1 MAYNISLNNIT
12 TTTAPVQQELSGI
25 SLQTSASALPRVD
38 IQPNVNEHQLPQALS
53 PSDSCLENEESS
65 SQQPEVKKEQAEK
78 KKKVHKKSNKYSNHT
93 KAKGHLAAI
102 AGATTLGAVL
112 APFTG
117 GLSLL
122 PTAFVVL
129 FGNASALAMYGG
141 SEFVLGQKGPNN
153 QIDDKKDPE
162 ANKQPEENKQPEI
175 SVPVSPR
182 PIRAQEFRGLDEVN
196 GRREPELEEKG
207 SRGKGD
213 TFNYSP
219 VFNFNFGDL
228 NFNQFN
234 TQNNTQFNTQNNTD
248 KTNQADTDSS
258 PTLIEQTIEKF
269 GGNPVINVE
278 EITKDV
284 LIRELR
290 EQEPLIGPESKVD
303 EMIDALVSFHEQTN
317 EAKLIQVSFESGHK
331 AYIGGIPD
339 TDEQKQTDPIKAEV
353 CVEKAKKQWPEVKPA
368 HRLITT
374 SGNAKIDG
382 NPGYRNARVDV
393 DGQTVGYTRNE
404 RGGSQPQS
412 SGVHT
417 LQGSQ
422 QPSVEPSPVDPGHG
436 ASGAASAQPGGEAK
450 GAQTPSL
457 HTQGEPISTA
467 TQTGGAQGTQGGED
481 DGRPQVAQGH
491 NPQGEPA
498 SLAKA
503 GTPVDPGHGA
513 SDVASAQPGGEAK
526 GTETPSL
533 QTEGESISTS
543 MPTGEEQGV
552 QTGGVKK
559 WPEVAAPQRVI
570 TSAGNAK
577 IDGNPGYRNARVDVD
592 GQTVGYTRNERGGS
606 QPQSSGVH
614 TLQGSQQPSVEPSP
628 VDPGHGAS
636 GAASAQ
642 PGGEAKGAQTPS
654 LHTQGEPIST
664 SMPTGE
670 EQGVQTGGVKKW
682 PEVAAPQRVITS
694 AGNAKI
700 DGNPGYRNARVDV
713 DGQTVGYTRNERSGS
728 QPQSSGVHTLQGSQQ
743 PSVEPSPV
751 DPGHGASGA
760 ASAQPGGE
768 AKGAQT
774 PGLHTQGE
782 PISTATQTGGAQGTQ
797 GGEDD
802 GRPQVAQGH
811 NPQGEPAS
819 LAKAGTPVDPGHGAS
834 DVASAQPGGEAKGT
848 QTPSLQTEGESIST
862 SMPTG
867 EEQGVQTGGVKKWPE
882 VAAPQRVITSA
893 GNAKI
898 DGNPGYR
905 NARVDVDGQTVG
917 YTRNERGGSQ
927 PQSSGVHTSQGSQQ
941 PGVEPS
947 PVDPGHGAS
956 GAASVQPGGE
966 AKGAQTPSLH
976 TQGEPISTATQ
987 TGEAQGTQ
995 GGEDDGRPQVA
1006 QGHNPQGEP
1015 ASLAKAGTPVD
1026 PGHGASGAASA
1037 QPGGEA
1043 KGAQTPS
1050 LHTQGEPIS
1059 TATQTGGAQ
1068 GTQGGE
1074 DDGRPQVAQG
1084 HNPQGEPASLAKAGT
1099 PVDPGH
1105 GASDVASAQPGGEA
1119 KGAQTPSLHTQGE
1132 PISTATQTGGAQG
1145 TQGGEDDGRP
1155 QVAQGHNPQGEP
1167 ASLAKAGTPVDP
1179 GHGASGAASAQPGGE
1194 AKGAQTPGLH
1204 TQGEPISTAT
1214 QTGGAQGT
1222 QGGEDDGRPQVAQ
1235 GHNPQ
1240 GEPASLAKAGTP
1252 VDPGHGASDVAS
1264 AQPGGEAKGTQ
1275 TPSLQT
1281 EGESISTSMPTG
1293 EEQGVQTG
1301 GVKKWPEVAAPQR
1314 VITSAG
1320 NAKIDGNPG
1329 YRNAR
1334 VDVDGQ
1340 TVGYTRNERG
1350 GSQPQSS
1357 GVHTSQGSQQPGV
1370 EPSPVDPGHGASG
1383 AASVQPGGEAKG
1395 AQTPS
1400 LHTQGEPISTATQ
1413 TGGAQGTQGGEDD
1426 GRPQVAQGHNP
1437 QGEPASLAKAGTP
1450 VDPGHGAS
1458 GAASAQP
1465 GGEAKGAQTPGLH
1478 TQGEPI
1484 STATQTG
1491 GAQGTQGG
1499 EDDGR
1504 PQVAQGHNPQGE
1516 PASLAKAGTPVD
1528 PGHGAS
1534 DVASAQPGGE
1544 AKGTQTPSLQ
1554 TEGESI
1560 STSMPTGEEQGVQTG
1575 GVKKWPEVAAPQ
1587 RVITSAGNAKIDG
1600 NPGYRNARVDVDGQT
1615 VGYTRNERG
1624 GSQPQSS
1631 GVHTSQG
1638 SQQPGVEPSPV
1649 DPGHGASGAASV
1661 QPGGEAK
1668 GAQTPSLHTQGEP
1681 ISTATQTGGAQGT
1694 QGGEDDGRPQVAQ
1707 GHNPQ
1712 GEPASLAKAG
1722 TPVEP
1727 GHGASDVASAQ
1738 SGGEA
1743 KGAQT
1748 PSLHTQGEPI
1758 STATQTGGAQGTQG
1772 GEDDGRPQVAQGH
1785 NPQGEPA
1792 SLAKAGTPVDPG
1804 HGASGAASAQPGGEA
1819 KGAQTPGLHTQGE
1832 PISTATQTGGAQ
1844 GTQGGEDDGR
1854 PQVAQGHNPQ
1864 GEPAS
1869 LAKAG
1874 TPVDPGH
1881 GASDVASAQ
1890 PGGEAKGT
1898 QTPSLQTEGESISTS
1913 MPTGEEQGVQTGGVK
1928 KWPEVAAPQRVI
1940 TSAGNAKIDGNPGYR
1955 NARVDVDGQTV
1966 GYTRNERG
1974 GSQPQSS
1981 GVHTSQGSQQPGV
1994 EPSPVDPGHGA
2005 SGAASVQPGG
2015 EAKGAQTPSLHT
2027 QGEPISTATQTGGA
2041 QNIQSV
2047 TLARADLQQTNV
2059 ERGRI
2064 TDVTKLVDVQALAST
2079 VAANKSEPER
2089 FVSKLHITLKGNS
2102 SADSKVGTNQP
2113 ESLQAWS
2120 SNMLSHGPGVKLAQK
2135 SLVQNEIELMPQ
2147 ANNGETVKKIEVVS
2161 NISGKKWTVSM
2172 PAPVLT
2178 TQGMASGRGKNYT
2191 QGLFHNIRDINQT
2204 KRNIELNSTLMESTP
2219 KSDVS
2224 FVNMGD
2230 KVIPIKPAIISNLKL
2245 VS

>member
-196 GRREPELEEKG
+196 GRREPEPEEKG

-404 RGGSQPQS
+404 RSGSQPQS

-450 GAQTPSL
+450 GAQTPS
-457 HTQGEPISTA
+457 
-467 TQTGGAQGTQGGED
+467 
-481 DGRPQVAQGH
+481 
-491 NPQGEPA
+491 
-498 SLAKA
+498 
-503 GTPVDPGHGA
+503 
-513 SDVASAQPGGEAK
+513 
-526 GTETPSL
+526 
-533 QTEGESISTS
+533 
-543 MPTGEEQGV
+543 
-552 QTGGVKK
+552 
-559 WPEVAAPQRVI
+559 
-570 TSAGNAK
+570 
-577 IDGNPGYRNARVDVD
+577 
-592 GQTVGYTRNERGGS
+592 
-606 QPQSSGVH
+606 
-614 TLQGSQQPSVEPSP
+614 
-628 VDPGHGAS
+628 
-636 GAASAQ
+636 
-642 PGGEAKGAQTPS
+642 
-654 LHTQGEPIST
+654 
-664 SMPTGE
+664 
-670 EQGVQTGGVKKW
+670 
-682 PEVAAPQRVITS
+682 
-694 AGNAKI
+694 
-700 DGNPGYRNARVDV
+700 
-713 DGQTVGYTRNERSGS
+713 
-728 QPQSSGVHTLQGSQQ
+728 
-743 PSVEPSPV
+743 
-751 DPGHGASGA
+751 
-760 ASAQPGGE
+760 
-768 AKGAQT
+768 
-774 PGLHTQGE
+774 LHTQGE

-927 PQSSGVHTSQGSQQ
+927 PQSSGVHTLQGSQQ

-956 GAASVQPGGE
+956 GAAS
-966 AKGAQTPSLH
+966 A
-976 TQGEPISTATQ
+976 
-987 TGEAQGTQ
+987 
-995 GGEDDGRPQVA
+995 
-1006 QGHNPQGEP
+1006 
-1015 ASLAKAGTPVD
+1015 
-1026 PGHGASGAASA
+1026 
-1037 QPGGEA
+1037 
-1043 KGAQTPS
+1043 
-1050 LHTQGEPIS
+1050 
-1059 TATQTGGAQ
+1059 
-1068 GTQGGE
+1068 
-1074 DDGRPQVAQG
+1074 
-1084 HNPQGEPASLAKAGT
+1084 
-1099 PVDPGH
+1099 
-1105 GASDVASAQPGGEA
+1105 
-1119 KGAQTPSLHTQGE
+1119 
-1132 PISTATQTGGAQG
+1132 
-1145 TQGGEDDGRP
+1145 
-1155 QVAQGHNPQGEP
+1155 
-1167 ASLAKAGTPVDP
+1167 
-1179 GHGASGAASAQPGGE
+1179 
-1194 AKGAQTPGLH
+1194 
-1204 TQGEPISTAT
+1204 
-1214 QTGGAQGT
+1214 
-1222 QGGEDDGRPQVAQ
+1222 
-1235 GHNPQ
+1235 
-1240 GEPASLAKAGTP
+1240 
-1252 VDPGHGASDVAS
+1252 
-1264 AQPGGEAKGTQ
+1264 
-1275 TPSLQT
+1275 
-1281 EGESISTSMPTG
+1281 
-1293 EEQGVQTG
+1293 
-1301 GVKKWPEVAAPQR
+1301 
-1314 VITSAG
+1314 
-1320 NAKIDGNPG
+1320 
-1329 YRNAR
+1329 
-1334 VDVDGQ
+1334 
-1340 TVGYTRNERG
+1340 
-1350 GSQPQSS
+1350 
-1357 GVHTSQGSQQPGV
+1357 
-1370 EPSPVDPGHGASG
+1370 
-1383 AASVQPGGEAKG
+1383 
-1395 AQTPS
+1395 
-1400 LHTQGEPISTATQ
+1400 
-1413 TGGAQGTQGGEDD
+1413 
-1426 GRPQVAQGHNP
+1426 
-1437 QGEPASLAKAGTP
+1437 
-1450 VDPGHGAS
+1450 
-1458 GAASAQP
+1458 
-1465 GGEAKGAQTPGLH
+1465 
-1478 TQGEPI
+1478 
-1484 STATQTG
+1484 
-1491 GAQGTQGG
+1491 
-1499 EDDGR
+1499 
-1504 PQVAQGHNPQGE
+1504 
-1516 PASLAKAGTPVD
+1516 
-1528 PGHGAS
+1528 
-1534 DVASAQPGGE
+1534 
-1544 AKGTQTPSLQ
+1544 
-1554 TEGESI
+1554 
-1560 STSMPTGEEQGVQTG
+1560 
-1575 GVKKWPEVAAPQ
+1575 
-1587 RVITSAGNAKIDG
+1587 
-1600 NPGYRNARVDVDGQT
+1600 
-1615 VGYTRNERG
+1615 
-1624 GSQPQSS
+1624 
-1631 GVHTSQG
+1631 
-1638 SQQPGVEPSPV
+1638 
-1649 DPGHGASGAASV
+1649 
-1661 QPGGEAK
+1661 
-1668 GAQTPSLHTQGEP
+1668 
-1681 ISTATQTGGAQGT
+1681 
-1694 QGGEDDGRPQVAQ
+1694 
-1707 GHNPQ
+1707 
-1712 GEPASLAKAG
+1712 
-1722 TPVEP
+1722 
-1727 GHGASDVASAQ
+1727 
-1738 SGGEA
+1738 
-1743 KGAQT
+1743 
-1748 PSLHTQGEPI
+1748 
-1758 STATQTGGAQGTQG
+1758 
-1772 GEDDGRPQVAQGH
+1772 
-1785 NPQGEPA
+1785 
-1792 SLAKAGTPVDPG
+1792 
-1804 HGASGAASAQPGGEA
+1804 
-1819 KGAQTPGLHTQGE
+1819 
-1832 PISTATQTGGAQ
+1832 
-1844 GTQGGEDDGR
+1844 
-1854 PQVAQGHNPQ
+1854 
-1864 GEPAS
+1864 
-1869 LAKAG
+1869 
-1874 TPVDPGH
+1874 
-1881 GASDVASAQ
+1881 
-1890 PGGEAKGT
+1890 
-1898 QTPSLQTEGESISTS
+1898 
-1913 MPTGEEQGVQTGGVK
+1913 
-1928 KWPEVAAPQRVI
+1928 
-1940 TSAGNAKIDGNPGYR
+1940 
-1955 NARVDVDGQTV
+1955 
-1966 GYTRNERG
+1966 
-1974 GSQPQSS
+1974 
-1981 GVHTSQGSQQPGV
+1981 
-1994 EPSPVDPGHGA
+1994 
-2005 SGAASVQPGG
+2005 QPGG

>member
-196 GRREPELEEKG
+196 GRREPEPEEKG

-457 HTQGEPISTA
+457 HTQGEPIST
-467 TQTGGAQGTQGGED
+467 
-481 DGRPQVAQGH
+481 
-491 NPQGEPA
+491 
-498 SLAKA
+498 
-503 GTPVDPGHGA
+503 
-513 SDVASAQPGGEAK
+513 
-526 GTETPSL
+526 
-533 QTEGESISTS
+533 
-543 MPTGEEQGV
+543 
-552 QTGGVKK
+552 
-559 WPEVAAPQRVI
+559 
-570 TSAGNAK
+570 
-577 IDGNPGYRNARVDVD
+577 
-592 GQTVGYTRNERGGS
+592 
-606 QPQSSGVH
+606 
-614 TLQGSQQPSVEPSP
+614 
-628 VDPGHGAS
+628 
-636 GAASAQ
+636 
-642 PGGEAKGAQTPS
+642 
-654 LHTQGEPIST
+654 

-728 QPQSSGVHTLQGSQQ
+728 QPQSSGVHT
-743 PSVEPSPV
+743 
-751 DPGHGASGA
+751 
-760 ASAQPGGE
+760 
-768 AKGAQT
+768 
-774 PGLHTQGE
+774 
-782 PISTATQTGGAQGTQ
+782 
-797 GGEDD
+797 
-802 GRPQVAQGH
+802 
-811 NPQGEPAS
+811 
-819 LAKAGTPVDPGHGAS
+819 
-834 DVASAQPGGEAKGT
+834 
-848 QTPSLQTEGESIST
+848 
-862 SMPTG
+862 
-867 EEQGVQTGGVKKWPE
+867 
-882 VAAPQRVITSA
+882 
-893 GNAKI
+893 
-898 DGNPGYR
+898 
-905 NARVDVDGQTVG
+905 
-917 YTRNERGGSQ
+917 
-927 PQSSGVHTSQGSQQ
+927 
-941 PGVEPS
+941 
-947 PVDPGHGAS
+947 
-956 GAASVQPGGE
+956 
-966 AKGAQTPSLH
+966 
-976 TQGEPISTATQ
+976 
-987 TGEAQGTQ
+987 
-995 GGEDDGRPQVA
+995 
-1006 QGHNPQGEP
+1006 
-1015 ASLAKAGTPVD
+1015 
-1026 PGHGASGAASA
+1026 
-1037 QPGGEA
+1037 
-1043 KGAQTPS
+1043 
-1050 LHTQGEPIS
+1050 
-1059 TATQTGGAQ
+1059 
-1068 GTQGGE
+1068 
-1074 DDGRPQVAQG
+1074 
-1084 HNPQGEPASLAKAGT
+1084 
-1099 PVDPGH
+1099 
-1105 GASDVASAQPGGEA
+1105 
-1119 KGAQTPSLHTQGE
+1119 
-1132 PISTATQTGGAQG
+1132 
-1145 TQGGEDDGRP
+1145 
-1155 QVAQGHNPQGEP
+1155 
-1167 ASLAKAGTPVDP
+1167 
-1179 GHGASGAASAQPGGE
+1179 
-1194 AKGAQTPGLH
+1194 
-1204 TQGEPISTAT
+1204 
-1214 QTGGAQGT
+1214 
-1222 QGGEDDGRPQVAQ
+1222 
-1235 GHNPQ
+1235 
-1240 GEPASLAKAGTP
+1240 
-1252 VDPGHGASDVAS
+1252 
-1264 AQPGGEAKGTQ
+1264 
-1275 TPSLQT
+1275 
-1281 EGESISTSMPTG
+1281 
-1293 EEQGVQTG
+1293 
-1301 GVKKWPEVAAPQR
+1301 
-1314 VITSAG
+1314 
-1320 NAKIDGNPG
+1320 
-1329 YRNAR
+1329 
-1334 VDVDGQ
+1334 
-1340 TVGYTRNERG
+1340 
-1350 GSQPQSS
+1350 
-1357 GVHTSQGSQQPGV
+1357 SQGSQQPGV

-1413 TGGAQGTQGGEDD
+1413 TGGAQG
-1426 GRPQVAQGHNP
+1426 
-1437 QGEPASLAKAGTP
+1437 
-1450 VDPGHGAS
+1450 
-1458 GAASAQP
+1458 
-1465 GGEAKGAQTPGLH
+1465 
-1478 TQGEPI
+1478 
-1484 STATQTG
+1484 
-1491 GAQGTQGG
+1491 
-1499 EDDGR
+1499 
-1504 PQVAQGHNPQGE
+1504 
-1516 PASLAKAGTPVD
+1516 
-1528 PGHGAS
+1528 
-1534 DVASAQPGGE
+1534 
-1544 AKGTQTPSLQ
+1544 
-1554 TEGESI
+1554 
-1560 STSMPTGEEQGVQTG
+1560 
-1575 GVKKWPEVAAPQ
+1575 
-1587 RVITSAGNAKIDG
+1587 
-1600 NPGYRNARVDVDGQT
+1600 
-1615 VGYTRNERG
+1615 
-1624 GSQPQSS
+1624 
-1631 GVHTSQG
+1631 
-1638 SQQPGVEPSPV
+1638 
-1649 DPGHGASGAASV
+1649 
-1661 QPGGEAK
+1661 
-1668 GAQTPSLHTQGEP
+1668 
-1681 ISTATQTGGAQGT
+1681 
-1694 QGGEDDGRPQVAQ
+1694 
-1707 GHNPQ
+1707 
-1712 GEPASLAKAG
+1712 
-1722 TPVEP
+1722 
-1727 GHGASDVASAQ
+1727 
-1738 SGGEA
+1738 
-1743 KGAQT
+1743 
-1748 PSLHTQGEPI
+1748 
-1758 STATQTGGAQGTQG
+1758 
-1772 GEDDGRPQVAQGH
+1772 
-1785 NPQGEPA
+1785 
-1792 SLAKAGTPVDPG
+1792 
-1804 HGASGAASAQPGGEA
+1804 
-1819 KGAQTPGLHTQGE
+1819 
-1832 PISTATQTGGAQ
+1832 
-1844 GTQGGEDDGR
+1844 
-1854 PQVAQGHNPQ
+1854 
-1864 GEPAS
+1864 
-1869 LAKAG
+1869 
-1874 TPVDPGH
+1874 
-1881 GASDVASAQ
+1881 
-1890 PGGEAKGT
+1890 
-1898 QTPSLQTEGESISTS
+1898 
-1913 MPTGEEQGVQTGGVK
+1913 
-1928 KWPEVAAPQRVI
+1928 
-1940 TSAGNAKIDGNPGYR
+1940 
-1955 NARVDVDGQTV
+1955 
-1966 GYTRNERG
+1966 
-1974 GSQPQSS
+1974 
-1981 GVHTSQGSQQPGV
+1981 
-1994 EPSPVDPGHGA
+1994 
-2005 SGAASVQPGG
+2005 
-2015 EAKGAQTPSLHT
+2015 
-2027 QGEPISTATQTGGA
+2027 
-2041 QNIQSV
+2041 IQSV

>member
-436 ASGAASAQPGGEAK
+436 AS
-450 GAQTPSL
+450 
-457 HTQGEPISTA
+457 
-467 TQTGGAQGTQGGED
+467 
-481 DGRPQVAQGH
+481 
-491 NPQGEPA
+491 
-498 SLAKA
+498 
-503 GTPVDPGHGA
+503 
-513 SDVASAQPGGEAK
+513 
-526 GTETPSL
+526 
-533 QTEGESISTS
+533 
-543 MPTGEEQGV
+543 
-552 QTGGVKK
+552 
-559 WPEVAAPQRVI
+559 
-570 TSAGNAK
+570 
-577 IDGNPGYRNARVDVD
+577 
-592 GQTVGYTRNERGGS
+592 
-606 QPQSSGVH
+606 
-614 TLQGSQQPSVEPSP
+614 
-628 VDPGHGAS
+628 
-636 GAASAQ
+636 
-642 PGGEAKGAQTPS
+642 
-654 LHTQGEPIST
+654 
-664 SMPTGE
+664 
-670 EQGVQTGGVKKW
+670 
-682 PEVAAPQRVITS
+682 
-694 AGNAKI
+694 
-700 DGNPGYRNARVDV
+700 
-713 DGQTVGYTRNERSGS
+713 
-728 QPQSSGVHTLQGSQQ
+728 
-743 PSVEPSPV
+743 
-751 DPGHGASGA
+751 
-760 ASAQPGGE
+760 
-768 AKGAQT
+768 
-774 PGLHTQGE
+774 
-782 PISTATQTGGAQGTQ
+782 
-797 GGEDD
+797 
-802 GRPQVAQGH
+802 
-811 NPQGEPAS
+811 
-819 LAKAGTPVDPGHGAS
+819 

-956 GAASVQPGGE
+956 GAAS
-966 AKGAQTPSLH
+966 A
-976 TQGEPISTATQ
+976 
-987 TGEAQGTQ
+987 
-995 GGEDDGRPQVA
+995 
-1006 QGHNPQGEP
+1006 
-1015 ASLAKAGTPVD
+1015 
-1026 PGHGASGAASA
+1026 
-1037 QPGGEA
+1037 
-1043 KGAQTPS
+1043 
-1050 LHTQGEPIS
+1050 
-1059 TATQTGGAQ
+1059 
-1068 GTQGGE
+1068 
-1074 DDGRPQVAQG
+1074 
-1084 HNPQGEPASLAKAGT
+1084 
-1099 PVDPGH
+1099 
-1105 GASDVASAQPGGEA
+1105 
-1119 KGAQTPSLHTQGE
+1119 
-1132 PISTATQTGGAQG
+1132 
-1145 TQGGEDDGRP
+1145 
-1155 QVAQGHNPQGEP
+1155 
-1167 ASLAKAGTPVDP
+1167 
-1179 GHGASGAASAQPGGE
+1179 
-1194 AKGAQTPGLH
+1194 
-1204 TQGEPISTAT
+1204 
-1214 QTGGAQGT
+1214 
-1222 QGGEDDGRPQVAQ
+1222 
-1235 GHNPQ
+1235 
-1240 GEPASLAKAGTP
+1240 
-1252 VDPGHGASDVAS
+1252 
-1264 AQPGGEAKGTQ
+1264 
-1275 TPSLQT
+1275 
-1281 EGESISTSMPTG
+1281 
-1293 EEQGVQTG
+1293 
-1301 GVKKWPEVAAPQR
+1301 
-1314 VITSAG
+1314 
-1320 NAKIDGNPG
+1320 
-1329 YRNAR
+1329 
-1334 VDVDGQ
+1334 
-1340 TVGYTRNERG
+1340 
-1350 GSQPQSS
+1350 
-1357 GVHTSQGSQQPGV
+1357 
-1370 EPSPVDPGHGASG
+1370 
-1383 AASVQPGGEAKG
+1383 
-1395 AQTPS
+1395 
-1400 LHTQGEPISTATQ
+1400 
-1413 TGGAQGTQGGEDD
+1413 
-1426 GRPQVAQGHNP
+1426 
-1437 QGEPASLAKAGTP
+1437 
-1450 VDPGHGAS
+1450 
-1458 GAASAQP
+1458 
-1465 GGEAKGAQTPGLH
+1465 
-1478 TQGEPI
+1478 
-1484 STATQTG
+1484 
-1491 GAQGTQGG
+1491 
-1499 EDDGR
+1499 
-1504 PQVAQGHNPQGE
+1504 
-1516 PASLAKAGTPVD
+1516 
-1528 PGHGAS
+1528 
-1534 DVASAQPGGE
+1534 
-1544 AKGTQTPSLQ
+1544 
-1554 TEGESI
+1554 
-1560 STSMPTGEEQGVQTG
+1560 
-1575 GVKKWPEVAAPQ
+1575 
-1587 RVITSAGNAKIDG
+1587 
-1600 NPGYRNARVDVDGQT
+1600 
-1615 VGYTRNERG
+1615 
-1624 GSQPQSS
+1624 
-1631 GVHTSQG
+1631 
-1638 SQQPGVEPSPV
+1638 
-1649 DPGHGASGAASV
+1649 
-1661 QPGGEAK
+1661 
-1668 GAQTPSLHTQGEP
+1668 
-1681 ISTATQTGGAQGT
+1681 
-1694 QGGEDDGRPQVAQ
+1694 
-1707 GHNPQ
+1707 
-1712 GEPASLAKAG
+1712 
-1722 TPVEP
+1722 
-1727 GHGASDVASAQ
+1727 
-1738 SGGEA
+1738 
-1743 KGAQT
+1743 
-1748 PSLHTQGEPI
+1748 
-1758 STATQTGGAQGTQG
+1758 
-1772 GEDDGRPQVAQGH
+1772 
-1785 NPQGEPA
+1785 
-1792 SLAKAGTPVDPG
+1792 
-1804 HGASGAASAQPGGEA
+1804 
-1819 KGAQTPGLHTQGE
+1819 
-1832 PISTATQTGGAQ
+1832 
-1844 GTQGGEDDGR
+1844 
-1854 PQVAQGHNPQ
+1854 
-1864 GEPAS
+1864 
-1869 LAKAG
+1869 
-1874 TPVDPGH
+1874 
-1881 GASDVASAQ
+1881 
-1890 PGGEAKGT
+1890 
-1898 QTPSLQTEGESISTS
+1898 
-1913 MPTGEEQGVQTGGVK
+1913 
-1928 KWPEVAAPQRVI
+1928 
-1940 TSAGNAKIDGNPGYR
+1940 
-1955 NARVDVDGQTV
+1955 
-1966 GYTRNERG
+1966 
-1974 GSQPQSS
+1974 
-1981 GVHTSQGSQQPGV
+1981 
-1994 EPSPVDPGHGA
+1994 
-2005 SGAASVQPGG
+2005 QPGG

>member
-196 GRREPELEEKG
+196 GRREPEPEEKG

-417 LQGSQ
+417 
-422 QPSVEPSPVDPGHG
+422 
-436 ASGAASAQPGGEAK
+436 
-450 GAQTPSL
+450 
-457 HTQGEPISTA
+457 
-467 TQTGGAQGTQGGED
+467 
-481 DGRPQVAQGH
+481 
-491 NPQGEPA
+491 
-498 SLAKA
+498 
-503 GTPVDPGHGA
+503 
-513 SDVASAQPGGEAK
+513 
-526 GTETPSL
+526 
-533 QTEGESISTS
+533 
-543 MPTGEEQGV
+543 
-552 QTGGVKK
+552 
-559 WPEVAAPQRVI
+559 
-570 TSAGNAK
+570 
-577 IDGNPGYRNARVDVD
+577 
-592 GQTVGYTRNERGGS
+592 
-606 QPQSSGVH
+606 
-614 TLQGSQQPSVEPSP
+614 
-628 VDPGHGAS
+628 
-636 GAASAQ
+636 
-642 PGGEAKGAQTPS
+642 
-654 LHTQGEPIST
+654 
-664 SMPTGE
+664 
-670 EQGVQTGGVKKW
+670 
-682 PEVAAPQRVITS
+682 
-694 AGNAKI
+694 
-700 DGNPGYRNARVDV
+700 
-713 DGQTVGYTRNERSGS
+713 
-728 QPQSSGVHTLQGSQQ
+728 
-743 PSVEPSPV
+743 
-751 DPGHGASGA
+751 
-760 ASAQPGGE
+760 
-768 AKGAQT
+768 
-774 PGLHTQGE
+774 
-782 PISTATQTGGAQGTQ
+782 
-797 GGEDD
+797 
-802 GRPQVAQGH
+802 
-811 NPQGEPAS
+811 
-819 LAKAGTPVDPGHGAS
+819 
-834 DVASAQPGGEAKGT
+834 
-848 QTPSLQTEGESIST
+848 
-862 SMPTG
+862 
-867 EEQGVQTGGVKKWPE
+867 
-882 VAAPQRVITSA
+882 
-893 GNAKI
+893 
-898 DGNPGYR
+898 
-905 NARVDVDGQTVG
+905 
-917 YTRNERGGSQ
+917 
-927 PQSSGVHTSQGSQQ
+927 
-941 PGVEPS
+941 
-947 PVDPGHGAS
+947 
-956 GAASVQPGGE
+956 
-966 AKGAQTPSLH
+966 
-976 TQGEPISTATQ
+976 
-987 TGEAQGTQ
+987 
-995 GGEDDGRPQVA
+995 
-1006 QGHNPQGEP
+1006 
-1015 ASLAKAGTPVD
+1015 
-1026 PGHGASGAASA
+1026 
-1037 QPGGEA
+1037 
-1043 KGAQTPS
+1043 
-1050 LHTQGEPIS
+1050 
-1059 TATQTGGAQ
+1059 
-1068 GTQGGE
+1068 
-1074 DDGRPQVAQG
+1074 
-1084 HNPQGEPASLAKAGT
+1084 
-1099 PVDPGH
+1099 
-1105 GASDVASAQPGGEA
+1105 
-1119 KGAQTPSLHTQGE
+1119 
-1132 PISTATQTGGAQG
+1132 
-1145 TQGGEDDGRP
+1145 
-1155 QVAQGHNPQGEP
+1155 
-1167 ASLAKAGTPVDP
+1167 
-1179 GHGASGAASAQPGGE
+1179 
-1194 AKGAQTPGLH
+1194 
-1204 TQGEPISTAT
+1204 
-1214 QTGGAQGT
+1214 
-1222 QGGEDDGRPQVAQ
+1222 
-1235 GHNPQ
+1235 
-1240 GEPASLAKAGTP
+1240 
-1252 VDPGHGASDVAS
+1252 
-1264 AQPGGEAKGTQ
+1264 
-1275 TPSLQT
+1275 
-1281 EGESISTSMPTG
+1281 
-1293 EEQGVQTG
+1293 
-1301 GVKKWPEVAAPQR
+1301 
-1314 VITSAG
+1314 
-1320 NAKIDGNPG
+1320 
-1329 YRNAR
+1329 
-1334 VDVDGQ
+1334 
-1340 TVGYTRNERG
+1340 
-1350 GSQPQSS
+1350 
-1357 GVHTSQGSQQPGV
+1357 SQGSQQPGV

-1458 GAASAQP
+1458 
-1465 GGEAKGAQTPGLH
+1465 
-1478 TQGEPI
+1478 
-1484 STATQTG
+1484 
-1491 GAQGTQGG
+1491 
-1499 EDDGR
+1499 
-1504 PQVAQGHNPQGE
+1504 
-1516 PASLAKAGTPVD
+1516 
-1528 PGHGAS
+1528 

-1544 AKGTQTPSLQ
+1544 AKG
-1554 TEGESI
+1554 
-1560 STSMPTGEEQGVQTG
+1560 
-1575 GVKKWPEVAAPQ
+1575 A
-1587 RVITSAGNAKIDG
+1587 
-1600 NPGYRNARVDVDGQT
+1600 
-1615 VGYTRNERG
+1615 
-1624 GSQPQSS
+1624 
-1631 GVHTSQG
+1631 
-1638 SQQPGVEPSPV
+1638 
-1649 DPGHGASGAASV
+1649 
-1661 QPGGEAK
+1661 
-1668 GAQTPSLHTQGEP
+1668 
-1681 ISTATQTGGAQGT
+1681 
-1694 QGGEDDGRPQVAQ
+1694 
-1707 GHNPQ
+1707 
-1712 GEPASLAKAG
+1712 
-1722 TPVEP
+1722 
-1727 GHGASDVASAQ
+1727 
-1738 SGGEA
+1738 
-1743 KGAQT
+1743 
-1748 PSLHTQGEPI
+1748 
-1758 STATQTGGAQGTQG
+1758 
-1772 GEDDGRPQVAQGH
+1772 
-1785 NPQGEPA
+1785 
-1792 SLAKAGTPVDPG
+1792 
-1804 HGASGAASAQPGGEA
+1804 
-1819 KGAQTPGLHTQGE
+1819 
-1832 PISTATQTGGAQ
+1832 
-1844 GTQGGEDDGR
+1844 
-1854 PQVAQGHNPQ
+1854 
-1864 GEPAS
+1864 
-1869 LAKAG
+1869 
-1874 TPVDPGH
+1874 
-1881 GASDVASAQ
+1881 
-1890 PGGEAKGT
+1890 

-2064 TDVTKLVDVQALAST
+2064 TDVTKLVDVKALAST

-2120 SNMLSHGPGVKLAQK
+2120 SNMLSPGPGVKLAQK

-2147 ANNGETVKKIEVVS
+2147 ANKGETVKKIEVVS

-2230 KVIPIKPAIISNLKL
+2230 KVFPIKPAIISNLKL

>member
-404 RGGSQPQS
+404 RSGSQPQS

-450 GAQTPSL
+450 GAQTPS
-457 HTQGEPISTA
+457 
-467 TQTGGAQGTQGGED
+467 
-481 DGRPQVAQGH
+481 
-491 NPQGEPA
+491 
-498 SLAKA
+498 
-503 GTPVDPGHGA
+503 
-513 SDVASAQPGGEAK
+513 
-526 GTETPSL
+526 
-533 QTEGESISTS
+533 
-543 MPTGEEQGV
+543 
-552 QTGGVKK
+552 
-559 WPEVAAPQRVI
+559 
-570 TSAGNAK
+570 
-577 IDGNPGYRNARVDVD
+577 
-592 GQTVGYTRNERGGS
+592 
-606 QPQSSGVH
+606 
-614 TLQGSQQPSVEPSP
+614 
-628 VDPGHGAS
+628 
-636 GAASAQ
+636 
-642 PGGEAKGAQTPS
+642 
-654 LHTQGEPIST
+654 
-664 SMPTGE
+664 
-670 EQGVQTGGVKKW
+670 
-682 PEVAAPQRVITS
+682 
-694 AGNAKI
+694 
-700 DGNPGYRNARVDV
+700 
-713 DGQTVGYTRNERSGS
+713 
-728 QPQSSGVHTLQGSQQ
+728 
-743 PSVEPSPV
+743 
-751 DPGHGASGA
+751 
-760 ASAQPGGE
+760 
-768 AKGAQT
+768 
-774 PGLHTQGE
+774 
-782 PISTATQTGGAQGTQ
+782 
-797 GGEDD
+797 
-802 GRPQVAQGH
+802 
-811 NPQGEPAS
+811 
-819 LAKAGTPVDPGHGAS
+819 
-834 DVASAQPGGEAKGT
+834 
-848 QTPSLQTEGESIST
+848 
-862 SMPTG
+862 
-867 EEQGVQTGGVKKWPE
+867 
-882 VAAPQRVITSA
+882 
-893 GNAKI
+893 
-898 DGNPGYR
+898 
-905 NARVDVDGQTVG
+905 
-917 YTRNERGGSQ
+917 
-927 PQSSGVHTSQGSQQ
+927 
-941 PGVEPS
+941 
-947 PVDPGHGAS
+947 
-956 GAASVQPGGE
+956 
-966 AKGAQTPSLH
+966 
-976 TQGEPISTATQ
+976 
-987 TGEAQGTQ
+987 
-995 GGEDDGRPQVA
+995 
-1006 QGHNPQGEP
+1006 
-1015 ASLAKAGTPVD
+1015 
-1026 PGHGASGAASA
+1026 
-1037 QPGGEA
+1037 
-1043 KGAQTPS
+1043 
-1050 LHTQGEPIS
+1050 
-1059 TATQTGGAQ
+1059 
-1068 GTQGGE
+1068 
-1074 DDGRPQVAQG
+1074 
-1084 HNPQGEPASLAKAGT
+1084 
-1099 PVDPGH
+1099 
-1105 GASDVASAQPGGEA
+1105 
-1119 KGAQTPSLHTQGE
+1119 
-1132 PISTATQTGGAQG
+1132 
-1145 TQGGEDDGRP
+1145 
-1155 QVAQGHNPQGEP
+1155 
-1167 ASLAKAGTPVDP
+1167 
-1179 GHGASGAASAQPGGE
+1179 
-1194 AKGAQTPGLH
+1194 
-1204 TQGEPISTAT
+1204 
-1214 QTGGAQGT
+1214 
-1222 QGGEDDGRPQVAQ
+1222 
-1235 GHNPQ
+1235 
-1240 GEPASLAKAGTP
+1240 
-1252 VDPGHGASDVAS
+1252 
-1264 AQPGGEAKGTQ
+1264 
-1275 TPSLQT
+1275 
-1281 EGESISTSMPTG
+1281 
-1293 EEQGVQTG
+1293 
-1301 GVKKWPEVAAPQR
+1301 
-1314 VITSAG
+1314 
-1320 NAKIDGNPG
+1320 
-1329 YRNAR
+1329 
-1334 VDVDGQ
+1334 
-1340 TVGYTRNERG
+1340 
-1350 GSQPQSS
+1350 
-1357 GVHTSQGSQQPGV
+1357 
-1370 EPSPVDPGHGASG
+1370 
-1383 AASVQPGGEAKG
+1383 
-1395 AQTPS
+1395 
-1400 LHTQGEPISTATQ
+1400 
-1413 TGGAQGTQGGEDD
+1413 
-1426 GRPQVAQGHNP
+1426 
-1437 QGEPASLAKAGTP
+1437 
-1450 VDPGHGAS
+1450 
-1458 GAASAQP
+1458 
-1465 GGEAKGAQTPGLH
+1465 
-1478 TQGEPI
+1478 
-1484 STATQTG
+1484 
-1491 GAQGTQGG
+1491 
-1499 EDDGR
+1499 
-1504 PQVAQGHNPQGE
+1504 
-1516 PASLAKAGTPVD
+1516 
-1528 PGHGAS
+1528 
-1534 DVASAQPGGE
+1534 
-1544 AKGTQTPSLQ
+1544 
-1554 TEGESI
+1554 
-1560 STSMPTGEEQGVQTG
+1560 
-1575 GVKKWPEVAAPQ
+1575 
-1587 RVITSAGNAKIDG
+1587 
-1600 NPGYRNARVDVDGQT
+1600 
-1615 VGYTRNERG
+1615 
-1624 GSQPQSS
+1624 
-1631 GVHTSQG
+1631 
-1638 SQQPGVEPSPV
+1638 
-1649 DPGHGASGAASV
+1649 
-1661 QPGGEAK
+1661 
-1668 GAQTPSLHTQGEP
+1668 
-1681 ISTATQTGGAQGT
+1681 
-1694 QGGEDDGRPQVAQ
+1694 
-1707 GHNPQ
+1707 
-1712 GEPASLAKAG
+1712 
-1722 TPVEP
+1722 
-1727 GHGASDVASAQ
+1727 
-1738 SGGEA
+1738 
-1743 KGAQT
+1743 
-1748 PSLHTQGEPI
+1748 
-1758 STATQTGGAQGTQG
+1758 
-1772 GEDDGRPQVAQGH
+1772 
-1785 NPQGEPA
+1785 
-1792 SLAKAGTPVDPG
+1792 
-1804 HGASGAASAQPGGEA
+1804 
-1819 KGAQTPGLHTQGE
+1819 LHTQGE

>member
-196 GRREPELEEKG
+196 GRREPEPEEKG

-404 RGGSQPQS
+404 RSGSQPQS

-614 TLQGSQQPSVEPSP
+614 TSQGSQQPSVEPSP

-636 GAASAQ
+636 GAASA
-642 PGGEAKGAQTPS
+642 
-654 LHTQGEPIST
+654 
-664 SMPTGE
+664 
-670 EQGVQTGGVKKW
+670 
-682 PEVAAPQRVITS
+682 
-694 AGNAKI
+694 
-700 DGNPGYRNARVDV
+700 
-713 DGQTVGYTRNERSGS
+713 
-728 QPQSSGVHTLQGSQQ
+728 
-743 PSVEPSPV
+743 
-751 DPGHGASGA
+751 
-760 ASAQPGGE
+760 
-768 AKGAQT
+768 
-774 PGLHTQGE
+774 
-782 PISTATQTGGAQGTQ
+782 
-797 GGEDD
+797 
-802 GRPQVAQGH
+802 
-811 NPQGEPAS
+811 
-819 LAKAGTPVDPGHGAS
+819 
-834 DVASAQPGGEAKGT
+834 
-848 QTPSLQTEGESIST
+848 
-862 SMPTG
+862 
-867 EEQGVQTGGVKKWPE
+867 
-882 VAAPQRVITSA
+882 
-893 GNAKI
+893 
-898 DGNPGYR
+898 
-905 NARVDVDGQTVG
+905 
-917 YTRNERGGSQ
+917 
-927 PQSSGVHTSQGSQQ
+927 
-941 PGVEPS
+941 
-947 PVDPGHGAS
+947 
-956 GAASVQPGGE
+956 
-966 AKGAQTPSLH
+966 
-976 TQGEPISTATQ
+976 
-987 TGEAQGTQ
+987 
-995 GGEDDGRPQVA
+995 
-1006 QGHNPQGEP
+1006 
-1015 ASLAKAGTPVD
+1015 
-1026 PGHGASGAASA
+1026 
-1037 QPGGEA
+1037 
-1043 KGAQTPS
+1043 
-1050 LHTQGEPIS
+1050 
-1059 TATQTGGAQ
+1059 
-1068 GTQGGE
+1068 
-1074 DDGRPQVAQG
+1074 
-1084 HNPQGEPASLAKAGT
+1084 
-1099 PVDPGH
+1099 
-1105 GASDVASAQPGGEA
+1105 
-1119 KGAQTPSLHTQGE
+1119 
-1132 PISTATQTGGAQG
+1132 
-1145 TQGGEDDGRP
+1145 
-1155 QVAQGHNPQGEP
+1155 
-1167 ASLAKAGTPVDP
+1167 
-1179 GHGASGAASAQPGGE
+1179 
-1194 AKGAQTPGLH
+1194 
-1204 TQGEPISTAT
+1204 
-1214 QTGGAQGT
+1214 
-1222 QGGEDDGRPQVAQ
+1222 
-1235 GHNPQ
+1235 
-1240 GEPASLAKAGTP
+1240 
-1252 VDPGHGASDVAS
+1252 
-1264 AQPGGEAKGTQ
+1264 
-1275 TPSLQT
+1275 
-1281 EGESISTSMPTG
+1281 
-1293 EEQGVQTG
+1293 
-1301 GVKKWPEVAAPQR
+1301 
-1314 VITSAG
+1314 
-1320 NAKIDGNPG
+1320 
-1329 YRNAR
+1329 
-1334 VDVDGQ
+1334 
-1340 TVGYTRNERG
+1340 
-1350 GSQPQSS
+1350 
-1357 GVHTSQGSQQPGV
+1357 
-1370 EPSPVDPGHGASG
+1370 
-1383 AASVQPGGEAKG
+1383 
-1395 AQTPS
+1395 
-1400 LHTQGEPISTATQ
+1400 
-1413 TGGAQGTQGGEDD
+1413 
-1426 GRPQVAQGHNP
+1426 
-1437 QGEPASLAKAGTP
+1437 
-1450 VDPGHGAS
+1450 
-1458 GAASAQP
+1458 
-1465 GGEAKGAQTPGLH
+1465 
-1478 TQGEPI
+1478 
-1484 STATQTG
+1484 
-1491 GAQGTQGG
+1491 
-1499 EDDGR
+1499 
-1504 PQVAQGHNPQGE
+1504 
-1516 PASLAKAGTPVD
+1516 
-1528 PGHGAS
+1528 
-1534 DVASAQPGGE
+1534 
-1544 AKGTQTPSLQ
+1544 
-1554 TEGESI
+1554 
-1560 STSMPTGEEQGVQTG
+1560 
-1575 GVKKWPEVAAPQ
+1575 
-1587 RVITSAGNAKIDG
+1587 
-1600 NPGYRNARVDVDGQT
+1600 
-1615 VGYTRNERG
+1615 
-1624 GSQPQSS
+1624 
-1631 GVHTSQG
+1631 
-1638 SQQPGVEPSPV
+1638 
-1649 DPGHGASGAASV
+1649 
-1661 QPGGEAK
+1661 
-1668 GAQTPSLHTQGEP
+1668 
-1681 ISTATQTGGAQGT
+1681 
-1694 QGGEDDGRPQVAQ
+1694 
-1707 GHNPQ
+1707 
-1712 GEPASLAKAG
+1712 
-1722 TPVEP
+1722 
-1727 GHGASDVASAQ
+1727 
-1738 SGGEA
+1738 
-1743 KGAQT
+1743 
-1748 PSLHTQGEPI
+1748 
-1758 STATQTGGAQGTQG
+1758 
-1772 GEDDGRPQVAQGH
+1772 
-1785 NPQGEPA
+1785 
-1792 SLAKAGTPVDPG
+1792 
-1804 HGASGAASAQPGGEA
+1804 
-1819 KGAQTPGLHTQGE
+1819 
-1832 PISTATQTGGAQ
+1832 
-1844 GTQGGEDDGR
+1844 
-1854 PQVAQGHNPQ
+1854 
-1864 GEPAS
+1864 
-1869 LAKAG
+1869 
-1874 TPVDPGH
+1874 
-1881 GASDVASAQ
+1881 
-1890 PGGEAKGT
+1890 
-1898 QTPSLQTEGESISTS
+1898 
-1913 MPTGEEQGVQTGGVK
+1913 
-1928 KWPEVAAPQRVI
+1928 
-1940 TSAGNAKIDGNPGYR
+1940 
-1955 NARVDVDGQTV
+1955 
-1966 GYTRNERG
+1966 
-1974 GSQPQSS
+1974 
-1981 GVHTSQGSQQPGV
+1981 
-1994 EPSPVDPGHGA
+1994 
-2005 SGAASVQPGG
+2005 QPGG

-2191 QGLFHNIRDINQT
+2191 QGLFHNIRNINQT

>member
-196 GRREPELEEKG
+196 GRREPEPEEKG

-404 RGGSQPQS
+404 RSGSQPQS

-513 SDVASAQPGGEAK
+513 SDVASA
-526 GTETPSL
+526 
-533 QTEGESISTS
+533 
-543 MPTGEEQGV
+543 
-552 QTGGVKK
+552 
-559 WPEVAAPQRVI
+559 
-570 TSAGNAK
+570 
-577 IDGNPGYRNARVDVD
+577 
-592 GQTVGYTRNERGGS
+592 
-606 QPQSSGVH
+606 
-614 TLQGSQQPSVEPSP
+614 
-628 VDPGHGAS
+628 
-636 GAASAQ
+636 
-642 PGGEAKGAQTPS
+642 
-654 LHTQGEPIST
+654 
-664 SMPTGE
+664 
-670 EQGVQTGGVKKW
+670 
-682 PEVAAPQRVITS
+682 
-694 AGNAKI
+694 
-700 DGNPGYRNARVDV
+700 
-713 DGQTVGYTRNERSGS
+713 
-728 QPQSSGVHTLQGSQQ
+728 
-743 PSVEPSPV
+743 
-751 DPGHGASGA
+751 
-760 ASAQPGGE
+760 
-768 AKGAQT
+768 
-774 PGLHTQGE
+774 
-782 PISTATQTGGAQGTQ
+782 
-797 GGEDD
+797 
-802 GRPQVAQGH
+802 
-811 NPQGEPAS
+811 
-819 LAKAGTPVDPGHGAS
+819 
-834 DVASAQPGGEAKGT
+834 
-848 QTPSLQTEGESIST
+848 
-862 SMPTG
+862 
-867 EEQGVQTGGVKKWPE
+867 
-882 VAAPQRVITSA
+882 
-893 GNAKI
+893 
-898 DGNPGYR
+898 
-905 NARVDVDGQTVG
+905 
-917 YTRNERGGSQ
+917 
-927 PQSSGVHTSQGSQQ
+927 
-941 PGVEPS
+941 
-947 PVDPGHGAS
+947 
-956 GAASVQPGGE
+956 
-966 AKGAQTPSLH
+966 
-976 TQGEPISTATQ
+976 
-987 TGEAQGTQ
+987 
-995 GGEDDGRPQVA
+995 
-1006 QGHNPQGEP
+1006 
-1015 ASLAKAGTPVD
+1015 
-1026 PGHGASGAASA
+1026 
-1037 QPGGEA
+1037 
-1043 KGAQTPS
+1043 
-1050 LHTQGEPIS
+1050 
-1059 TATQTGGAQ
+1059 
-1068 GTQGGE
+1068 
-1074 DDGRPQVAQG
+1074 
-1084 HNPQGEPASLAKAGT
+1084 
-1099 PVDPGH
+1099 
-1105 GASDVASAQPGGEA
+1105 
-1119 KGAQTPSLHTQGE
+1119 
-1132 PISTATQTGGAQG
+1132 
-1145 TQGGEDDGRP
+1145 
-1155 QVAQGHNPQGEP
+1155 
-1167 ASLAKAGTPVDP
+1167 
-1179 GHGASGAASAQPGGE
+1179 
-1194 AKGAQTPGLH
+1194 
-1204 TQGEPISTAT
+1204 
-1214 QTGGAQGT
+1214 
-1222 QGGEDDGRPQVAQ
+1222 
-1235 GHNPQ
+1235 
-1240 GEPASLAKAGTP
+1240 
-1252 VDPGHGASDVAS
+1252 
-1264 AQPGGEAKGTQ
+1264 
-1275 TPSLQT
+1275 
-1281 EGESISTSMPTG
+1281 
-1293 EEQGVQTG
+1293 
-1301 GVKKWPEVAAPQR
+1301 
-1314 VITSAG
+1314 
-1320 NAKIDGNPG
+1320 
-1329 YRNAR
+1329 
-1334 VDVDGQ
+1334 
-1340 TVGYTRNERG
+1340 
-1350 GSQPQSS
+1350 
-1357 GVHTSQGSQQPGV
+1357 
-1370 EPSPVDPGHGASG
+1370 
-1383 AASVQPGGEAKG
+1383 
-1395 AQTPS
+1395 
-1400 LHTQGEPISTATQ
+1400 
-1413 TGGAQGTQGGEDD
+1413 
-1426 GRPQVAQGHNP
+1426 
-1437 QGEPASLAKAGTP
+1437 
-1450 VDPGHGAS
+1450 
-1458 GAASAQP
+1458 
-1465 GGEAKGAQTPGLH
+1465 
-1478 TQGEPI
+1478 
-1484 STATQTG
+1484 
-1491 GAQGTQGG
+1491 
-1499 EDDGR
+1499 
-1504 PQVAQGHNPQGE
+1504 
-1516 PASLAKAGTPVD
+1516 
-1528 PGHGAS
+1528 
-1534 DVASAQPGGE
+1534 
-1544 AKGTQTPSLQ
+1544 
-1554 TEGESI
+1554 
-1560 STSMPTGEEQGVQTG
+1560 
-1575 GVKKWPEVAAPQ
+1575 
-1587 RVITSAGNAKIDG
+1587 
-1600 NPGYRNARVDVDGQT
+1600 
-1615 VGYTRNERG
+1615 
-1624 GSQPQSS
+1624 
-1631 GVHTSQG
+1631 
-1638 SQQPGVEPSPV
+1638 
-1649 DPGHGASGAASV
+1649 
-1661 QPGGEAK
+1661 
-1668 GAQTPSLHTQGEP
+1668 
-1681 ISTATQTGGAQGT
+1681 
-1694 QGGEDDGRPQVAQ
+1694 
-1707 GHNPQ
+1707 
-1712 GEPASLAKAG
+1712 
-1722 TPVEP
+1722 
-1727 GHGASDVASAQ
+1727 
-1738 SGGEA
+1738 
-1743 KGAQT
+1743 
-1748 PSLHTQGEPI
+1748 
-1758 STATQTGGAQGTQG
+1758 
-1772 GEDDGRPQVAQGH
+1772 
-1785 NPQGEPA
+1785 
-1792 SLAKAGTPVDPG
+1792 
-1804 HGASGAASAQPGGEA
+1804 
-1819 KGAQTPGLHTQGE
+1819 
-1832 PISTATQTGGAQ
+1832 
-1844 GTQGGEDDGR
+1844 
-1854 PQVAQGHNPQ
+1854 
-1864 GEPAS
+1864 
-1869 LAKAG
+1869 
-1874 TPVDPGH
+1874 
-1881 GASDVASAQ
+1881 
-1890 PGGEAKGT
+1890 
-1898 QTPSLQTEGESISTS
+1898 
-1913 MPTGEEQGVQTGGVK
+1913 
-1928 KWPEVAAPQRVI
+1928 
-1940 TSAGNAKIDGNPGYR
+1940 
-1955 NARVDVDGQTV
+1955 
-1966 GYTRNERG
+1966 
-1974 GSQPQSS
+1974 
-1981 GVHTSQGSQQPGV
+1981 
-1994 EPSPVDPGHGA
+1994 
-2005 SGAASVQPGG
+2005 QPGG

>member
-196 GRREPELEEKG
+196 GRREPEPEEKG

-417 LQGSQ
+417 
-422 QPSVEPSPVDPGHG
+422 
-436 ASGAASAQPGGEAK
+436 
-450 GAQTPSL
+450 
-457 HTQGEPISTA
+457 
-467 TQTGGAQGTQGGED
+467 
-481 DGRPQVAQGH
+481 
-491 NPQGEPA
+491 
-498 SLAKA
+498 
-503 GTPVDPGHGA
+503 
-513 SDVASAQPGGEAK
+513 
-526 GTETPSL
+526 
-533 QTEGESISTS
+533 
-543 MPTGEEQGV
+543 
-552 QTGGVKK
+552 
-559 WPEVAAPQRVI
+559 
-570 TSAGNAK
+570 
-577 IDGNPGYRNARVDVD
+577 
-592 GQTVGYTRNERGGS
+592 
-606 QPQSSGVH
+606 
-614 TLQGSQQPSVEPSP
+614 
-628 VDPGHGAS
+628 
-636 GAASAQ
+636 
-642 PGGEAKGAQTPS
+642 
-654 LHTQGEPIST
+654 
-664 SMPTGE
+664 
-670 EQGVQTGGVKKW
+670 
-682 PEVAAPQRVITS
+682 
-694 AGNAKI
+694 
-700 DGNPGYRNARVDV
+700 
-713 DGQTVGYTRNERSGS
+713 
-728 QPQSSGVHTLQGSQQ
+728 
-743 PSVEPSPV
+743 
-751 DPGHGASGA
+751 
-760 ASAQPGGE
+760 
-768 AKGAQT
+768 
-774 PGLHTQGE
+774 
-782 PISTATQTGGAQGTQ
+782 
-797 GGEDD
+797 
-802 GRPQVAQGH
+802 
-811 NPQGEPAS
+811 
-819 LAKAGTPVDPGHGAS
+819 
-834 DVASAQPGGEAKGT
+834 
-848 QTPSLQTEGESIST
+848 
-862 SMPTG
+862 
-867 EEQGVQTGGVKKWPE
+867 
-882 VAAPQRVITSA
+882 
-893 GNAKI
+893 
-898 DGNPGYR
+898 
-905 NARVDVDGQTVG
+905 
-917 YTRNERGGSQ
+917 
-927 PQSSGVHTSQGSQQ
+927 
-941 PGVEPS
+941 
-947 PVDPGHGAS
+947 
-956 GAASVQPGGE
+956 
-966 AKGAQTPSLH
+966 
-976 TQGEPISTATQ
+976 
-987 TGEAQGTQ
+987 
-995 GGEDDGRPQVA
+995 
-1006 QGHNPQGEP
+1006 
-1015 ASLAKAGTPVD
+1015 
-1026 PGHGASGAASA
+1026 
-1037 QPGGEA
+1037 
-1043 KGAQTPS
+1043 
-1050 LHTQGEPIS
+1050 
-1059 TATQTGGAQ
+1059 
-1068 GTQGGE
+1068 
-1074 DDGRPQVAQG
+1074 
-1084 HNPQGEPASLAKAGT
+1084 
-1099 PVDPGH
+1099 
-1105 GASDVASAQPGGEA
+1105 
-1119 KGAQTPSLHTQGE
+1119 
-1132 PISTATQTGGAQG
+1132 
-1145 TQGGEDDGRP
+1145 
-1155 QVAQGHNPQGEP
+1155 
-1167 ASLAKAGTPVDP
+1167 
-1179 GHGASGAASAQPGGE
+1179 
-1194 AKGAQTPGLH
+1194 
-1204 TQGEPISTAT
+1204 
-1214 QTGGAQGT
+1214 
-1222 QGGEDDGRPQVAQ
+1222 
-1235 GHNPQ
+1235 
-1240 GEPASLAKAGTP
+1240 
-1252 VDPGHGASDVAS
+1252 
-1264 AQPGGEAKGTQ
+1264 
-1275 TPSLQT
+1275 
-1281 EGESISTSMPTG
+1281 
-1293 EEQGVQTG
+1293 
-1301 GVKKWPEVAAPQR
+1301 
-1314 VITSAG
+1314 
-1320 NAKIDGNPG
+1320 
-1329 YRNAR
+1329 
-1334 VDVDGQ
+1334 
-1340 TVGYTRNERG
+1340 
-1350 GSQPQSS
+1350 
-1357 GVHTSQGSQQPGV
+1357 SQGSQQPGV

-1458 GAASAQP
+1458 
-1465 GGEAKGAQTPGLH
+1465 
-1478 TQGEPI
+1478 
-1484 STATQTG
+1484 
-1491 GAQGTQGG
+1491 
-1499 EDDGR
+1499 
-1504 PQVAQGHNPQGE
+1504 
-1516 PASLAKAGTPVD
+1516 
-1528 PGHGAS
+1528 

-1544 AKGTQTPSLQ
+1544 AKGT
-1554 TEGESI
+1554 E
-1560 STSMPTGEEQGVQTG
+1560 
-1575 GVKKWPEVAAPQ
+1575 
-1587 RVITSAGNAKIDG
+1587 
-1600 NPGYRNARVDVDGQT
+1600 
-1615 VGYTRNERG
+1615 
-1624 GSQPQSS
+1624 
-1631 GVHTSQG
+1631 
-1638 SQQPGVEPSPV
+1638 
-1649 DPGHGASGAASV
+1649 
-1661 QPGGEAK
+1661 
-1668 GAQTPSLHTQGEP
+1668 
-1681 ISTATQTGGAQGT
+1681 
-1694 QGGEDDGRPQVAQ
+1694 
-1707 GHNPQ
+1707 
-1712 GEPASLAKAG
+1712 
-1722 TPVEP
+1722 
-1727 GHGASDVASAQ
+1727 
-1738 SGGEA
+1738 
-1743 KGAQT
+1743 
-1748 PSLHTQGEPI
+1748 
-1758 STATQTGGAQGTQG
+1758 
-1772 GEDDGRPQVAQGH
+1772 
-1785 NPQGEPA
+1785 
-1792 SLAKAGTPVDPG
+1792 
-1804 HGASGAASAQPGGEA
+1804 
-1819 KGAQTPGLHTQGE
+1819 
-1832 PISTATQTGGAQ
+1832 
-1844 GTQGGEDDGR
+1844 
-1854 PQVAQGHNPQ
+1854 
-1864 GEPAS
+1864 
-1869 LAKAG
+1869 
-1874 TPVDPGH
+1874 
-1881 GASDVASAQ
+1881 
-1890 PGGEAKGT
+1890 
-1898 QTPSLQTEGESISTS
+1898 TPSLQTEGESISTS

-2064 TDVTKLVDVQALAST
+2064 TDVTKLVDVKALAST

-2120 SNMLSHGPGVKLAQK
+2120 SNMLSPGPGVKLAQK

-2147 ANNGETVKKIEVVS
+2147 ANKGETVKKIEVVS

-2230 KVIPIKPAIISNLKL
+2230 KVFPIKPAIISNLKL

>member
-404 RGGSQPQS
+404 R
-412 SGVHT
+412 
-417 LQGSQ
+417 
-422 QPSVEPSPVDPGHG
+422 
-436 ASGAASAQPGGEAK
+436 
-450 GAQTPSL
+450 
-457 HTQGEPISTA
+457 
-467 TQTGGAQGTQGGED
+467 
-481 DGRPQVAQGH
+481 
-491 NPQGEPA
+491 
-498 SLAKA
+498 
-503 GTPVDPGHGA
+503 
-513 SDVASAQPGGEAK
+513 
-526 GTETPSL
+526 
-533 QTEGESISTS
+533 
-543 MPTGEEQGV
+543 
-552 QTGGVKK
+552 
-559 WPEVAAPQRVI
+559 
-570 TSAGNAK
+570 
-577 IDGNPGYRNARVDVD
+577 
-592 GQTVGYTRNERGGS
+592 
-606 QPQSSGVH
+606 
-614 TLQGSQQPSVEPSP
+614 
-628 VDPGHGAS
+628 
-636 GAASAQ
+636 
-642 PGGEAKGAQTPS
+642 
-654 LHTQGEPIST
+654 
-664 SMPTGE
+664 
-670 EQGVQTGGVKKW
+670 
-682 PEVAAPQRVITS
+682 
-694 AGNAKI
+694 
-700 DGNPGYRNARVDV
+700 
-713 DGQTVGYTRNERSGS
+713 SGS

-774 PGLHTQGE
+774 P
-782 PISTATQTGGAQGTQ
+782 
-797 GGEDD
+797 
-802 GRPQVAQGH
+802 R
-811 NPQGEPAS
+811 
-819 LAKAGTPVDPGHGAS
+819 
-834 DVASAQPGGEAKGT
+834 
-848 QTPSLQTEGESIST
+848 
-862 SMPTG
+862 
-867 EEQGVQTGGVKKWPE
+867 
-882 VAAPQRVITSA
+882 
-893 GNAKI
+893 
-898 DGNPGYR
+898 
-905 NARVDVDGQTVG
+905 
-917 YTRNERGGSQ
+917 
-927 PQSSGVHTSQGSQQ
+927 
-941 PGVEPS
+941 
-947 PVDPGHGAS
+947 
-956 GAASVQPGGE
+956 
-966 AKGAQTPSLH
+966 
-976 TQGEPISTATQ
+976 
-987 TGEAQGTQ
+987 
-995 GGEDDGRPQVA
+995 
-1006 QGHNPQGEP
+1006 
-1015 ASLAKAGTPVD
+1015 
-1026 PGHGASGAASA
+1026 
-1037 QPGGEA
+1037 
-1043 KGAQTPS
+1043 
-1050 LHTQGEPIS
+1050 
-1059 TATQTGGAQ
+1059 
-1068 GTQGGE
+1068 
-1074 DDGRPQVAQG
+1074 
-1084 HNPQGEPASLAKAGT
+1084 
-1099 PVDPGH
+1099 
-1105 GASDVASAQPGGEA
+1105 
-1119 KGAQTPSLHTQGE
+1119 
-1132 PISTATQTGGAQG
+1132 
-1145 TQGGEDDGRP
+1145 
-1155 QVAQGHNPQGEP
+1155 
-1167 ASLAKAGTPVDP
+1167 
-1179 GHGASGAASAQPGGE
+1179 
-1194 AKGAQTPGLH
+1194 
-1204 TQGEPISTAT
+1204 
-1214 QTGGAQGT
+1214 
-1222 QGGEDDGRPQVAQ
+1222 
-1235 GHNPQ
+1235 
-1240 GEPASLAKAGTP
+1240 
-1252 VDPGHGASDVAS
+1252 
-1264 AQPGGEAKGTQ
+1264 
-1275 TPSLQT
+1275 
-1281 EGESISTSMPTG
+1281 
-1293 EEQGVQTG
+1293 
-1301 GVKKWPEVAAPQR
+1301 
-1314 VITSAG
+1314 
-1320 NAKIDGNPG
+1320 
-1329 YRNAR
+1329 
-1334 VDVDGQ
+1334 
-1340 TVGYTRNERG
+1340 
-1350 GSQPQSS
+1350 
-1357 GVHTSQGSQQPGV
+1357 
-1370 EPSPVDPGHGASG
+1370 
-1383 AASVQPGGEAKG
+1383 
-1395 AQTPS
+1395 
-1400 LHTQGEPISTATQ
+1400 
-1413 TGGAQGTQGGEDD
+1413 
-1426 GRPQVAQGHNP
+1426 
-1437 QGEPASLAKAGTP
+1437 
-1450 VDPGHGAS
+1450 
-1458 GAASAQP
+1458 
-1465 GGEAKGAQTPGLH
+1465 
-1478 TQGEPI
+1478 
-1484 STATQTG
+1484 
-1491 GAQGTQGG
+1491 
-1499 EDDGR
+1499 
-1504 PQVAQGHNPQGE
+1504 
-1516 PASLAKAGTPVD
+1516 
-1528 PGHGAS
+1528 
-1534 DVASAQPGGE
+1534 
-1544 AKGTQTPSLQ
+1544 
-1554 TEGESI
+1554 
-1560 STSMPTGEEQGVQTG
+1560 
-1575 GVKKWPEVAAPQ
+1575 
-1587 RVITSAGNAKIDG
+1587 
-1600 NPGYRNARVDVDGQT
+1600 
-1615 VGYTRNERG
+1615 
-1624 GSQPQSS
+1624 
-1631 GVHTSQG
+1631 
-1638 SQQPGVEPSPV
+1638 
-1649 DPGHGASGAASV
+1649 
-1661 QPGGEAK
+1661 
-1668 GAQTPSLHTQGEP
+1668 
-1681 ISTATQTGGAQGT
+1681 
-1694 QGGEDDGRPQVAQ
+1694 
-1707 GHNPQ
+1707 
-1712 GEPASLAKAG
+1712 
-1722 TPVEP
+1722 
-1727 GHGASDVASAQ
+1727 
-1738 SGGEA
+1738 
-1743 KGAQT
+1743 
-1748 PSLHTQGEPI
+1748 
-1758 STATQTGGAQGTQG
+1758 
-1772 GEDDGRPQVAQGH
+1772 
-1785 NPQGEPA
+1785 
-1792 SLAKAGTPVDPG
+1792 
-1804 HGASGAASAQPGGEA
+1804 
-1819 KGAQTPGLHTQGE
+1819 LHTQGE

>member
-196 GRREPELEEKG
+196 GRREPEPEEKG

-417 LQGSQ
+417 SQGSQ
-422 QPSVEPSPVDPGHG
+422 QPGVEPSPVDPGHG
-436 ASGAASAQPGGEAK
+436 ASGAASVQPGGEAK
-450 GAQTPSL
+450 GA
-457 HTQGEPISTA
+457 
-467 TQTGGAQGTQGGED
+467 
-481 DGRPQVAQGH
+481 
-491 NPQGEPA
+491 
-498 SLAKA
+498 
-503 GTPVDPGHGA
+503 
-513 SDVASAQPGGEAK
+513 
-526 GTETPSL
+526 
-533 QTEGESISTS
+533 
-543 MPTGEEQGV
+543 
-552 QTGGVKK
+552 
-559 WPEVAAPQRVI
+559 
-570 TSAGNAK
+570 
-577 IDGNPGYRNARVDVD
+577 
-592 GQTVGYTRNERGGS
+592 
-606 QPQSSGVH
+606 
-614 TLQGSQQPSVEPSP
+614 
-628 VDPGHGAS
+628 
-636 GAASAQ
+636 
-642 PGGEAKGAQTPS
+642 
-654 LHTQGEPIST
+654 
-664 SMPTGE
+664 
-670 EQGVQTGGVKKW
+670 
-682 PEVAAPQRVITS
+682 
-694 AGNAKI
+694 
-700 DGNPGYRNARVDV
+700 
-713 DGQTVGYTRNERSGS
+713 
-728 QPQSSGVHTLQGSQQ
+728 
-743 PSVEPSPV
+743 
-751 DPGHGASGA
+751 
-760 ASAQPGGE
+760 
-768 AKGAQT
+768 
-774 PGLHTQGE
+774 
-782 PISTATQTGGAQGTQ
+782 
-797 GGEDD
+797 
-802 GRPQVAQGH
+802 
-811 NPQGEPAS
+811 
-819 LAKAGTPVDPGHGAS
+819 
-834 DVASAQPGGEAKGT
+834 

-1026 PGHGASGAASA
+1026 PGHGAS
-1037 QPGGEA
+1037 
-1043 KGAQTPS
+1043 
-1050 LHTQGEPIS
+1050 
-1059 TATQTGGAQ
+1059 
-1068 GTQGGE
+1068 
-1074 DDGRPQVAQG
+1074 
-1084 HNPQGEPASLAKAGT
+1084 
-1099 PVDPGH
+1099 
-1105 GASDVASAQPGGEA
+1105 
-1119 KGAQTPSLHTQGE
+1119 
-1132 PISTATQTGGAQG
+1132 
-1145 TQGGEDDGRP
+1145 
-1155 QVAQGHNPQGEP
+1155 
-1167 ASLAKAGTPVDP
+1167 
-1179 GHGASGAASAQPGGE
+1179 
-1194 AKGAQTPGLH
+1194 
-1204 TQGEPISTAT
+1204 
-1214 QTGGAQGT
+1214 
-1222 QGGEDDGRPQVAQ
+1222 
-1235 GHNPQ
+1235 
-1240 GEPASLAKAGTP
+1240 
-1252 VDPGHGASDVAS
+1252 DVAS
-1264 AQPGGEAKGTQ
+1264 AQPGGEAKGT
-1275 TPSLQT
+1275 
-1281 EGESISTSMPTG
+1281 E
-1293 EEQGVQTG
+1293 
-1301 GVKKWPEVAAPQR
+1301 
-1314 VITSAG
+1314 
-1320 NAKIDGNPG
+1320 
-1329 YRNAR
+1329 
-1334 VDVDGQ
+1334 
-1340 TVGYTRNERG
+1340 
-1350 GSQPQSS
+1350 
-1357 GVHTSQGSQQPGV
+1357 
-1370 EPSPVDPGHGASG
+1370 
-1383 AASVQPGGEAKG
+1383 
-1395 AQTPS
+1395 
-1400 LHTQGEPISTATQ
+1400 
-1413 TGGAQGTQGGEDD
+1413 
-1426 GRPQVAQGHNP
+1426 
-1437 QGEPASLAKAGTP
+1437 
-1450 VDPGHGAS
+1450 
-1458 GAASAQP
+1458 
-1465 GGEAKGAQTPGLH
+1465 
-1478 TQGEPI
+1478 
-1484 STATQTG
+1484 
-1491 GAQGTQGG
+1491 
-1499 EDDGR
+1499 
-1504 PQVAQGHNPQGE
+1504 
-1516 PASLAKAGTPVD
+1516 
-1528 PGHGAS
+1528 
-1534 DVASAQPGGE
+1534 
-1544 AKGTQTPSLQ
+1544 
-1554 TEGESI
+1554 
-1560 STSMPTGEEQGVQTG
+1560 
-1575 GVKKWPEVAAPQ
+1575 
-1587 RVITSAGNAKIDG
+1587 
-1600 NPGYRNARVDVDGQT
+1600 
-1615 VGYTRNERG
+1615 
-1624 GSQPQSS
+1624 
-1631 GVHTSQG
+1631 
-1638 SQQPGVEPSPV
+1638 
-1649 DPGHGASGAASV
+1649 
-1661 QPGGEAK
+1661 
-1668 GAQTPSLHTQGEP
+1668 
-1681 ISTATQTGGAQGT
+1681 
-1694 QGGEDDGRPQVAQ
+1694 
-1707 GHNPQ
+1707 
-1712 GEPASLAKAG
+1712 
-1722 TPVEP
+1722 
-1727 GHGASDVASAQ
+1727 
-1738 SGGEA
+1738 
-1743 KGAQT
+1743 
-1748 PSLHTQGEPI
+1748 
-1758 STATQTGGAQGTQG
+1758 
-1772 GEDDGRPQVAQGH
+1772 
-1785 NPQGEPA
+1785 
-1792 SLAKAGTPVDPG
+1792 
-1804 HGASGAASAQPGGEA
+1804 
-1819 KGAQTPGLHTQGE
+1819 
-1832 PISTATQTGGAQ
+1832 
-1844 GTQGGEDDGR
+1844 
-1854 PQVAQGHNPQ
+1854 
-1864 GEPAS
+1864 
-1869 LAKAG
+1869 
-1874 TPVDPGH
+1874 
-1881 GASDVASAQ
+1881 
-1890 PGGEAKGT
+1890 
-1898 QTPSLQTEGESISTS
+1898 TPSLQTEGESISTS

-2064 TDVTKLVDVQALAST
+2064 TDVTKLVDVKALAST

-2120 SNMLSHGPGVKLAQK
+2120 SNMLSPGPGVKLAQK

-2147 ANNGETVKKIEVVS
+2147 ANKGETVKKIEVVS

-2230 KVIPIKPAIISNLKL
+2230 KVFPIKPAIISNLKL

>member
-526 GTETPSL
+526 GT
-533 QTEGESISTS
+533 
-543 MPTGEEQGV
+543 
-552 QTGGVKK
+552 
-559 WPEVAAPQRVI
+559 
-570 TSAGNAK
+570 
-577 IDGNPGYRNARVDVD
+577 
-592 GQTVGYTRNERGGS
+592 
-606 QPQSSGVH
+606 
-614 TLQGSQQPSVEPSP
+614 
-628 VDPGHGAS
+628 
-636 GAASAQ
+636 
-642 PGGEAKGAQTPS
+642 
-654 LHTQGEPIST
+654 
-664 SMPTGE
+664 
-670 EQGVQTGGVKKW
+670 
-682 PEVAAPQRVITS
+682 
-694 AGNAKI
+694 
-700 DGNPGYRNARVDV
+700 
-713 DGQTVGYTRNERSGS
+713 
-728 QPQSSGVHTLQGSQQ
+728 
-743 PSVEPSPV
+743 
-751 DPGHGASGA
+751 
-760 ASAQPGGE
+760 
-768 AKGAQT
+768 
-774 PGLHTQGE
+774 
-782 PISTATQTGGAQGTQ
+782 
-797 GGEDD
+797 
-802 GRPQVAQGH
+802 
-811 NPQGEPAS
+811 
-819 LAKAGTPVDPGHGAS
+819 
-834 DVASAQPGGEAKGT
+834 

-941 PGVEPS
+941 PS
-947 PVDPGHGAS
+947 
-956 GAASVQPGGE
+956 
-966 AKGAQTPSLH
+966 
-976 TQGEPISTATQ
+976 
-987 TGEAQGTQ
+987 
-995 GGEDDGRPQVA
+995 
-1006 QGHNPQGEP
+1006 
-1015 ASLAKAGTPVD
+1015 
-1026 PGHGASGAASA
+1026 
-1037 QPGGEA
+1037 
-1043 KGAQTPS
+1043 
-1050 LHTQGEPIS
+1050 
-1059 TATQTGGAQ
+1059 
-1068 GTQGGE
+1068 
-1074 DDGRPQVAQG
+1074 
-1084 HNPQGEPASLAKAGT
+1084 
-1099 PVDPGH
+1099 
-1105 GASDVASAQPGGEA
+1105 
-1119 KGAQTPSLHTQGE
+1119 
-1132 PISTATQTGGAQG
+1132 
-1145 TQGGEDDGRP
+1145 
-1155 QVAQGHNPQGEP
+1155 
-1167 ASLAKAGTPVDP
+1167 
-1179 GHGASGAASAQPGGE
+1179 
-1194 AKGAQTPGLH
+1194 
-1204 TQGEPISTAT
+1204 
-1214 QTGGAQGT
+1214 
-1222 QGGEDDGRPQVAQ
+1222 
-1235 GHNPQ
+1235 
-1240 GEPASLAKAGTP
+1240 
-1252 VDPGHGASDVAS
+1252 
-1264 AQPGGEAKGTQ
+1264 
-1275 TPSLQT
+1275 
-1281 EGESISTSMPTG
+1281 
-1293 EEQGVQTG
+1293 
-1301 GVKKWPEVAAPQR
+1301 
-1314 VITSAG
+1314 
-1320 NAKIDGNPG
+1320 
-1329 YRNAR
+1329 
-1334 VDVDGQ
+1334 
-1340 TVGYTRNERG
+1340 
-1350 GSQPQSS
+1350 
-1357 GVHTSQGSQQPGV
+1357 
-1370 EPSPVDPGHGASG
+1370 
-1383 AASVQPGGEAKG
+1383 
-1395 AQTPS
+1395 
-1400 LHTQGEPISTATQ
+1400 
-1413 TGGAQGTQGGEDD
+1413 
-1426 GRPQVAQGHNP
+1426 
-1437 QGEPASLAKAGTP
+1437 
-1450 VDPGHGAS
+1450 
-1458 GAASAQP
+1458 
-1465 GGEAKGAQTPGLH
+1465 
-1478 TQGEPI
+1478 
-1484 STATQTG
+1484 
-1491 GAQGTQGG
+1491 
-1499 EDDGR
+1499 
-1504 PQVAQGHNPQGE
+1504 
-1516 PASLAKAGTPVD
+1516 
-1528 PGHGAS
+1528 
-1534 DVASAQPGGE
+1534 
-1544 AKGTQTPSLQ
+1544 
-1554 TEGESI
+1554 
-1560 STSMPTGEEQGVQTG
+1560 
-1575 GVKKWPEVAAPQ
+1575 
-1587 RVITSAGNAKIDG
+1587 
-1600 NPGYRNARVDVDGQT
+1600 
-1615 VGYTRNERG
+1615 
-1624 GSQPQSS
+1624 
-1631 GVHTSQG
+1631 
-1638 SQQPGVEPSPV
+1638 
-1649 DPGHGASGAASV
+1649 
-1661 QPGGEAK
+1661 
-1668 GAQTPSLHTQGEP
+1668 
-1681 ISTATQTGGAQGT
+1681 
-1694 QGGEDDGRPQVAQ
+1694 
-1707 GHNPQ
+1707 
-1712 GEPASLAKAG
+1712 
-1722 TPVEP
+1722 
-1727 GHGASDVASAQ
+1727 
-1738 SGGEA
+1738 
-1743 KGAQT
+1743 
-1748 PSLHTQGEPI
+1748 
-1758 STATQTGGAQGTQG
+1758 
-1772 GEDDGRPQVAQGH
+1772 
-1785 NPQGEPA
+1785 
-1792 SLAKAGTPVDPG
+1792 
-1804 HGASGAASAQPGGEA
+1804 
-1819 KGAQTPGLHTQGE
+1819 
-1832 PISTATQTGGAQ
+1832 
-1844 GTQGGEDDGR
+1844 
-1854 PQVAQGHNPQ
+1854 
-1864 GEPAS
+1864 
-1869 LAKAG
+1869 
-1874 TPVDPGH
+1874 
-1881 GASDVASAQ
+1881 
-1890 PGGEAKGT
+1890 
-1898 QTPSLQTEGESISTS
+1898 
-1913 MPTGEEQGVQTGGVK
+1913 
-1928 KWPEVAAPQRVI
+1928 
-1940 TSAGNAKIDGNPGYR
+1940 
-1955 NARVDVDGQTV
+1955 
-1966 GYTRNERG
+1966 
-1974 GSQPQSS
+1974 
-1981 GVHTSQGSQQPGV
+1981 V